1 MSAGRNSAI
10 LLIAALLI
18 AARGYETYPW
28 GMVLLPSADG
38 PGPEVDLAPGAVVAR
53 SPVAQ
58 APVAILEEP
67 VSVAIAS
74 IEQSLPA
81 GTELFFVS
89 VGGAASARLEQVPEA
104 YCARQRVNA
113 GTAVRAILDH
123 AAFGLLSPLNRSGA
137 FSTHCF
143 IDGDG
148 DGRLDTVFLS
158 GARREADLA
167 PQPVGPLQTRFQRGR
182 PVEGAS
188 EARIVYAG
196 PNRRGTRL
204 SFRIETVDA
213 AGRPAHGEVKAEID
227 VRNLPYTTQIQGATI
242 VVRSYDPT
250 SRSVRLRLIRPMAA
264 GGFGFTPPPQVT
276 YVPVFVPR

>member
-1 MSAGRNSAI
+1 MG
-10 LLIAALLI
+10 ALLI
-18 AARGYETYPW
+18 AARGYETHPW
-28 GMVLLPSADG
+28 TLVLLPSTDV
-38 PGPEVDLAPGAVVAR
+38 PGPEQVLAPGGVIAR
-53 SPVAQ
+53 APVAQ

-74 IEQSLPA
+74 IEQALPA

-89 VGGAASARLEQVPEA
+89 VGGEAAARLAQVPEA
-104 YCARQRVNA
+104 YCARPRANA
-113 GTAVRAILDH
+113 GTAVRAVLDH

-148 DGRLDTVFLS
+148 DGRFDTVFLS

-167 PQPVGPLQTRFQRGR
+167 PQPVGPLQVSFRRGR
-182 PVEGAS
+182 PVEGVS

-196 PNRRGTRL
+196 PNRRGNRL
-204 SFRIETVDA
+204 SFRIETADA
-213 AGRPAHGEVKAEID
+213 AGRPVHREVKAEID
-227 VRNLPYTTQIQGATI
+227 VRNLPYTMQIQGATI
-242 VVRSYDPT
+242 VVRSYDPA
-250 SRSVRLRLIRPMAA
+250 SRSARLRLIRPMAA